1 MKRIHPTAR
10 ISRAAIIEDGAKIGA
25 RTIVMEFAIIRACVE
40 IGKDC
45 EIMERVI
52 LGALPVSYS
61 RLVRKQPLF
70 GVTVGDRVHFHTSAT
85 VVRGTTRNTKIGDDC
100 VLGQQTTIGHDS
112 RIGNMNMINN
122 HSTLGGFTET
132 GDFITIHLNVTVRE
146 RTKIGYNVEIGM
158 GSNVTKDIPSN
169 SVAYG
174 NPCRRIRR
182 RENPIKYF
190 ARRIRSFVS

>member
-1 MKRIHPTAR
+1 MIHPTAK
-10 ISRAAIIEDGAKIGA
+10 IHPTAIVEDGAKVGA
-25 RTIVMEFAIIRACVE
+25 RTVVMEFSIIRACVE
-40 IGKDC
+40 VGEDC

-61 RLVRKQPLF
+61 RLVRKPPLF
-70 GVTVGDRVHFHTSAT
+70 GVIVGDRVKFHTSAT
-85 VVRGTTRNTKIGDDC
+85 VVRGMKRHTKIDDDC

-122 HSTLGGFTET
+122 HSTIGGWVET
-132 GDFITIHLNVTVRE
+132 GDFITIHLNCTVRE
-146 RTKIGYNVEIGM
+146 RTRIGYNVEVGM

-182 RENPIKYF
+182 RENPIKFF
-190 ARRIRSFVS
+190 ARRIRDCFLT